1 MSDDLAKLQ
10 VVAKITA
17 VYGVKGWVKIHSY
30 TDPIEN
36 FMDFSDC
43 YLDRGD
49 QWQPI
54 EFESVKRHGKG
65 LVALIEGVDDREL
78 ARTYC
83 QHDIA
88 VSSDAFPRLSGDEYY
103 WHQLPG
109 LAVYCAGEN
118 GTQLLL
124 GRVDHVMATGANDV
138 LVVRPTRGDSG
149 AGSIDDSERLI
160 PWIKD
165 QVIQKVDLEAGR
177 IQVDWDP
184 EF

>member
-1 MSDDLAKLQ
+1 MTDDLAKLQ

-36 FMDFSDC
+36 FMGFRDC

-49 QWQPI
+49 QWEPI
-54 EFESVKRHGKG
+54 DFESIKRHGKG

-78 ARTYC
+78 ARTFC

-88 VSSDAFPRLSGDEYY
+88 VSSEEFAPLGGDDFY

-109 LAVYCAGEN
+109 LAVYATGDNGES
-118 GTQLLL
+118 LLL

-138 LVVRPTRGDSG
+138 LVVLPCRDESG
-149 AGSIDDSERLI
+149 TASIDDTQRLI

-165 QVIQKVDLEAGR
+165 QVIQNVDIEAGT

-184 EF
+184 AF